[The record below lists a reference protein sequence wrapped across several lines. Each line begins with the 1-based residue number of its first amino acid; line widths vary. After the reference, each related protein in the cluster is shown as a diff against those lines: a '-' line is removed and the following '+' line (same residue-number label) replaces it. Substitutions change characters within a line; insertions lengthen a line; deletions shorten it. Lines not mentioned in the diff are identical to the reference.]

1 MDLSEKLAALAQR
14 APSLI
19 DNLHTEEATKNA
31 LVMPFIGALG
41 YDVFNPLEVVPEF
54 IADVGTKKGE
64 KVDYA
69 VMQDGQPIMIF
80 ECKQAGAN
88 LSDAN
93 MSQLFRYFTVSH
105 ARIAILTNGI
115 QYWFFSDLEESN
127 KMDTR
132 PFLVLDLLDL
142 SQAHVDEIKRLGKDD
157 FDLEQMLSAATE
169 LKFTR
174 EIKKIIQSQ
183 IDAPDEEFVR
193 FFFNQTNPGVRFM
206 ASAKEQFTQF
216 VRSALQQYINERVNS
231 RLRNALHQEIT
242 SPASTQ
248 GSEVTAEGATEADD
262 NDDGI
267 VTTAEELEGYHVVKA
282 IVREVID
289 ADRIV
294 YRDTKSYMG
303 ILLDDNNRKP
313 ICRLRFNWAQKY
325 LGLFDLG
332 KDEVRVPID
341 SIDDIYSYAAK
352 LKQAALN
359 YES

>member
-1 MDLSEKLAALAQR
+1 MNLTEKLTALAQR

-19 DNLHTEEATKNA
+19 DNLQTEEATKNA
-31 LVMPFIGALG
+31 LVMPFIAALG

-69 VMQDGQPIMIF
+69 VMQDEQPIMIF

-105 ARIAILTNGI
+105 ARIAILTNGV
-115 QYWFFSDLEESN
+115 QYWFFSDLEETN

-132 PFLVLDLLDL
+132 PFLILDLLNL
-142 SQAHVDEIKRLGKDD
+142 SDDHVAEIKKLGKDS
-157 FDLEQMLSAATE
+157 FDLERMLSAATE

-174 EIKKIIQSQ
+174 EIKKVIQRQ
-183 IDAPDEEFVR
+183 IDEPDEEFVR
-193 FFFNQTNPGVRFM
+193 FFFNETNPGVRFM

-216 VRSALQQYINERVNS
+216 VRAALQQYINERVNS
-231 RLRNALHQEIT
+231 RLRNALHQE
-242 SPASTQ
+242 SARPVQEPDDEA
-248 GSEVTAEGATEADD
+248 TADDVTEADGD
-262 NDDGI
+262 NGI

-282 IVREVID
+282 IVREVVS
-289 ADRIV
+289 AERV
-294 YRDTKSYMG
+294 VHRDTKSYMG

-313 ICRLRFNWAQKY
+313 ICRLRFNWTQKY
-325 LGLFDLG
+325 LGLFDENR
-332 KDEVRVPID
+332 DEVKIPID
-341 SIDDIYSYAAK
+341 SIDDIYNHTAELKLAAA
-352 LKQAALN
+352 Q
-359 YES
+359 YDG